1 MHKRYPECES
11 GQANELMVFLSRLFL
26 MLEDILTA
34 RDVLTSAFG
43 QAAPGSGSWMA
54 APWWGTANDLW
65 FNVLLTV

>member
-1 MHKRYPECES
+1 M
-11 GQANELMVFLSRLFL
+11 FLSRLFL